1 MTTNAV
7 HYREIHINKSLC
19 QILPS
24 ESYSLK
30 WMTYSY
36 LCLTYYNIYLYSNL
50 RGLYFADAY
59 LEWNFAIF
67 LQGIATSYRMYPDKH
82 KFQG

>member
-24 ESYSLK
+24 ESYGFK
-30 WMTYSY
+30 WMTY
-36 LCLTYYNIYLYSNL
+36 CNIYLHSNL

-59 LEWNFAIF
+59 LEWNFAIL
-67 LQGIATSYRMYPDKH
+67 LQGMATSYRTYPDKH